1 MTSGLVAPL
10 ANARARE
17 ARAQT
22 GGEAAGGEHA
32 VVCVVHAREDFVGRR
47 FGRNCLR
54 APQVTLSRQAAA
66 RIAQTA
72 AHARIGAPARPPP
85 VRGRARAAVATARAR
100 ARSRARARGR
110 ARARVSVAARA
121 DNDELV
127 ALDPALDARDGEG
140 YTAKQRLREE
150 VESPFRKVRSL
161 FALSLA
167 LHATIHLRRRA
178 RVLFP
183 ARRTRK
189 IKQVRVTLFGFSAL
203 SALVALYFSLI
214 AAGKAAAGGFAD
226 APPLDEALGSV
237 GVNVAAAAG
246 CAALAARDLKQG
258 DENLKAR
265 APPARGRARPRSRR
279 ARPRRRLTRTRA
291 RALSL
296 AARPPPLR
304 QRIAKGGALAAL
316 RGAPRPAADAAAG
329 VVALGAFRRD
339 ARVLVCAGGPECAAA
354 RWRARAPA
362 ARWRSRARG
371 SSSRCRR

>member
-1 MTSGLVAPL
+1 MHVSALLLVLLP
-10 ANARARE
+10 
-17 ARAQT
+17 
-22 GGEAAGGEHA
+22 
-32 VVCVVHAREDFVGRR
+32 
-47 FGRNCLR
+47 
-54 APQVTLSRQAAA
+54 SAAA
-66 RIAQTA
+66 L
-72 AHARIGAPARPPP
+72 APPI
-85 VRGRARAAVATARAR
+85 ATARAR
-100 ARSRARARGR
+100 AGRARG
-110 ARARVSVAARA
+110 AGGRARVSVAGRA

-161 FALSLA
+161 FGSLSLYTRPIISDGA
-167 LHATIHLRRRA
+167 RA
-178 RVLFP
+178 RLVS

-265 APPARGRARPRSRR
+265 APPARARASRR
-279 ARPRRRLTRTRA
+279 VALGPRRR
-291 RALSL
+291 S
-296 AARPPPLR
+296 
-304 QRIAKGGALAAL
+304 
-316 RGAPRPAADAAAG
+316 
-329 VVALGAFRRD
+329 
-339 ARVLVCAGGPECAAA
+339 
-354 RWRARAPA
+354 
-362 ARWRSRARG
+362 
-371 SSSRCRR
+371 